1 MIKDKIKKLFYGKK
15 YNSQTYVNNLRK
27 LGMRIGERVTI
38 YVPSKTTI
46 DETRPWMIEIGDDV
60 QITEGVTILTHGY
73 DWSVLKGLYGDVLGS
88 CGKVKIGN
96 NVFIGMHATILKGT
110 TIGNNCIIGAS
121 SFLKGGCF
129 PDNSVIVGN
138 PAKVV
143 GTVEDYYA
151 KRKAAQLKE
160 AKECAIEYNMT
171 YKKFPP
177 KEIFYEFFWLFEKRN
192 DEIIERFDEMMGLV
206 GNKELSYQKFK
217 EEVPIFDGYD
227 KFLEYCFEGEEM

>member
-15 YNSQTYVNNLRK
+15 YNSKTYVNNLKK

-121 SFLKGGCF
+121 SFLKGGAF
-129 PDNSVIVGN
+129 RII
-138 PAKVV
+138 
-143 GTVEDYYA
+143 
-151 KRKAAQLKE
+151 QL
-160 AKECAIEYNMT
+160 
-171 YKKFPP
+171 
-177 KEIFYEFFWLFEKRN
+177 
-192 DEIIERFDEMMGLV
+192 
-206 GNKELSYQKFK
+206 
-217 EEVPIFDGYD
+217 
-227 KFLEYCFEGEEM
+227 